1 MAIRS
6 PRERRTISNVLS
18 LFQWF
23 DSSSSLSLSLS
34 LISLPSSSYYTTS
47 SLIRFFFYYA
57 IFRLLL
63 LLLHSVSIVFLFLV
77 AILYDIMVPFFFFNS
92 VIHNRLTVTIWFLS
106 PPKLRSLDLFVSFF
120 KDPRFLFFRWSS
132 RLWLWS
138 PFNYCNRM
146 LWITVVLAQLVTT
159 DSNVDRVKVAWRGW
173 WTLAS
178 FRISFFFSFFF
189 FSILDTSS
197 WRINYM
203 IYPSYLADFDW
214 DKKIRWFEDIFRD
227 FYLSHFRLFYCRKFL
242 LYLMLLSL
250 FLPIIIF
257 LQFYLNYIIYI
268 YIENINSNYFFSP
281 SQFFFYKIYRINI

>member
-1 MAIRS
+1 MIVATLTLKSVQLLQSNVMNYGCSCATCDHRFKCWQGES
-6 PRERRTISNVLS
+6 SVEGMVNSCFISN
-18 LFQWF
+18 F
-23 DSSSSLSLSLS
+23 
-34 LISLPSSSYYTTS
+34 I
-47 SLIRFFFYYA
+47 
-57 IFRLLL
+57 
-63 LLLHSVSIVFLFLV
+63 
-77 AILYDIMVPFFFFNS
+77 
-92 VIHNRLTVTIWFLS
+92 
-106 PPKLRSLDLFVSFF
+106 
-120 KDPRFLFFRWSS
+120 
-132 RLWLWS
+132 
-138 PFNYCNRM
+138 
-146 LWITVVLAQLVTT
+146 
-159 DSNVDRVKVAWRGW
+159 
-173 WTLAS
+173 
-178 FRISFFFSFFF
+178 FFFSFFSF
-189 FSILDTSS
+189 LILDTSS